1 IPRIPVYCDS
11 PMAIKAVEIFL
22 KHTEEYS
29 DETRQLVTQ
38 YGSPLQWPGFTFAW
52 TPEESKRINE
62 TKVSTL
68 IISSS
73 GMVTGGRIQ
82 HHLMQRLPDPKNTVL
97 FIGFQAPGT
106 RGRTIKDGAKSVRI
120 FSEDVPIRAQTFALE
135 QFSDHADTSE
145 LLEWLKT
152 FG

>member
-1 IPRIPVYCDS
+1 
-11 PMAIKAVEIFL
+11 MAIKAVEIFL

-38 YGSPLQWPGFTFAW
+38 YGSPLQWPGFTFAS

-97 FIGFQAPGT
+97 FIGFRPRERVDLRSRAARPKYEI
-106 RGRTIKDGAKSVRI
+106 GRAHV
-120 FSEDVPIRAQTFALE
+120 
-135 QFSDHADTSE
+135 
-145 LLEWLKT
+145 
-152 FG
+152 